1 MIASSRGRGRLRSPL
16 ASGSHGYTICALARL
31 SGVPA
36 RIPAPDSAHPRA
48 SPIGGSVYLRAPQ
61 DLSCGRTREDCGAR
75 IGRDIPAWQKIKSGF
90 SSSPACA
97 VGAIPPCSGALAL
110 PPLPPPWPLRCPL
123 SPPAPGRSRFGIA
136 GIFFTPGFW
145 MSLPLPTPMSTVP
158 ASRLWTAPLQ
168 GLLGLVATT
177 ATAGRV
183 LFVTN
188 SYSAVVFCVR
198 EQGGKG
204 EDEWASNPSASENKA
219 EKEKERKKQH
229 AHKSRNRRRAAYSP
243 PPPGTGNK
251 DGKGEH
257 HDGIKKKSD

>member
-1 MIASSRGRGRLRSPL
+1 MVGTYQLGKELKPAPPPPL
-16 ASGSHGYTICALARL
+16 ALLAQF
-31 SGVPA
+31 SPCPVP
-36 RIPAPDSAHPRA
+36 
-48 SPIGGSVYLRAPQ
+48 
-61 DLSCGRTREDCGAR
+61 
-75 IGRDIPAWQKIKSGF
+75 
-90 SSSPACA
+90 
-97 VGAIPPCSGALAL
+97 LAL
-110 PPLPPPWPLRCPL
+110 PPLPPLGRCAAPSLLPPWPAPLRNC
-123 SPPAPGRSRFGIA
+123 RN
-136 GIFFTPGFW
+136 FFMPRFW
-145 MSLPLPTPMSTVP
+145 MSLLLPTPMSTVP
-158 ASRLWTAPLQ
+158 ASHLWTAPLQ
-168 GLLGLVATT
+168 GLLGMVATT